1 MQIWMQKMQ
10 TSKMFKA
17 QPKVVHQMDLK
28 RLLILLKLKL
38 ILRKFQKI
46 KQLLIVLQAQ
56 EKTPKLLEMLRLMP
70 VKIQLKQLLL
80 KQRKPKS
87 HSLTEAMVEVKLLKL
102 NLQLT
107 HLQAVIRPL
116 AVTRKT
122 LVRMEL
128 HPMELKMI
136 KKELLMI
143 KKPKMIKK
151 HLIQLLKQEKLQEM
165 INQKLEEMT
174 NQEKLELMI
183 NLKTKVQIQVNQ
195 VTKNLMKPLT

>member
-1 MQIWMQKMQ
+1 
-10 TSKMFKA
+10 
-17 QPKVVHQMDLK
+17 MDLK

-56 EKTPKLLEMLRLMP
+56 EKTPKQLEMLRLMP

-151 HLIQLLKQEKLQEM
+151 PRMIKKQEKLEEM
-165 INQKLEEMT
+165 INQKLEEMINQSLEEMT

-183 NLKTKVQIQVNQ
+183 NLKTRVQIQVNQ

>member
-1 MQIWMQKMQ
+1 
-10 TSKMFKA
+10 
-17 QPKVVHQMDLK
+17 MDLK

-56 EKTPKLLEMLRLMP
+56 EKTPKQLEMLRLMP

-87 HSLTEAMVEVKLLKL
+87 HSLMEAMVEVKLLKL

-151 HLIQLLKQEKLQEM
+151 QEKLQEM
-165 INQKLEEMT
+165 INQKLEEMINQRLEEMT

-183 NLKTKVQIQVNQ
+183 NLKTRVQIQVNQ